1 MTVLLDTIN
10 QHIRRSPLQWAFR
23 CNDQELTWAEI
34 DRAANRVAD
43 DLQQQGLKRGD
54 RVACGLG
61 GQLDL
66 PIHLLA
72 HLRSGLIHVPVN
84 NRYRKPEVDHLFE
97 LTTPAACIGIEHE
110 VLTGHSE
117 AVPKDA
123 ALILSTSGTTGAP
136 KGVLHTHRSLY
147 SGIGSLTK
155 LWKWTPD
162 DRQVL
167 ALPLF
172 HIHGLGIG
180 VIGALM
186 RGVPTE
192 ILAEFSVEGVCQAM
206 AKGGTLFM
214 GVPTMYV
221 ALVEHFDKDPRAA
234 KSFERARLC
243 CAGSASLSTDTL
255 KRFEHHTGHRIVE
268 RYGMSETLITVS
280 NPLMGE
286 RRTGA
291 IGQPIPG
298 VEIHIEG
305 GVEGELWVRGPTLMH
320 SYWQNPEAS
329 NAALTRGW
337 FRTGDRV
344 RRDEDGYLYHQG
356 RLSIDW
362 IKSGGWRIGAKEI
375 ETLLESHPSVNE
387 AAVFGLPDARWGEI
401 VAAAVVLNEPI
412 EDPIDSLEGF
422 LKPQVAD
429 YKMVRHWRIVDELPR
444 NGMGKILKTALVET

>member
-10 QHIRRSPLQWAFR
+10 EHVQRSPQRWAFR
-23 CNDQELTWAEI
+23 CGDQELTWAEI
-34 DRAANRVAD
+34 DGAANRVAD
-43 DLQQQGLKRGD
+43 DLHRQGLRRGD

-66 PIHLLA
+66 PVHLLA
-72 HLRSGLIHVPVN
+72 HLRAGLIHVPVN
-84 NRYRKPEVDHLFE
+84 NRYREPEVDHLFE
-97 LTTPAACIGIEHE
+97 LTTPAACIGIERE
-110 VLTGHSE
+110 SLPGRAE
-117 AVPKDA
+117 DVPNNA

-136 KGVLHTHRSLY
+136 KGVLHTHQSLY

-155 LWKWTPD
+155 LWKWGPD
-162 DRQVL
+162 DHQVL

-221 ALVEHFDKDPRAA
+221 ALVEHFDNHPSAA

-243 CAGSASLSTDTL
+243 CAGSASLSTDIL
-255 KRFEHHTGHRIVE
+255 QRFEHHTGHRILE

-280 NPLMGE
+280 NPLLGE
-286 RRTGA
+286 RRPGA

-298 VEIHIEG
+298 VEIRIEG

-329 NAALTRGW
+329 DAALTQGW

-344 RRDEDGYLYHQG
+344 RRDEEGYLYHQG

-362 IKSGGWRIGAKEI
+362 IKSGGWRIGAKEL
-375 ETLLESHPSVNE
+375 ETLLEGHPNVSE

-401 VAAAVVLNEPI
+401 VAAAIVLNEPV
-412 EDPIDSLEGF
+412 EDPIDHFTAFLE
-422 LKPQVAD
+422 PQIAD
-429 YKMVRHWRIVDELPR
+429 YKMIRHWRIVDELPR
-444 NGMGKILKTALVET
+444 NSMGKIQKTTLIQL